1 MQKLSQQITAEKS
14 ANERMKRSFSSQV
27 SQQSSEAKKLS
38 MELSRLK
45 VPTYQTITVHG
56 LCDQLCLPI
65 NFVKAPF

>member
-45 VPTYQTITVHG
+45 VPFKLSYS
-56 LCDQLCLPI
+56 
-65 NFVKAPF
+65 